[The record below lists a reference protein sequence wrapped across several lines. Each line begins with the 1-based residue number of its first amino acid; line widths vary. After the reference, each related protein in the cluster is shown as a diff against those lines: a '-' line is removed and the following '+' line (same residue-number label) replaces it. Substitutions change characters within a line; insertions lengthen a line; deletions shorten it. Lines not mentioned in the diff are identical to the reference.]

1 MSRILITGE
10 NGFVGSN
17 LAESLK
23 TKHNII
29 FFPKTICSEN
39 IKDIQKI
46 QSADILIHCAAKTN
60 IVKSW
65 ENYDDL
71 IQSNIESTKLMID
84 YCIEKN
90 ASLLFISSYL
100 YGNTKILPTPE
111 TEKLEANNPY
121 ALSKKICEE
130 LCIFY
135 KENYGL
141 KVTIIRPFN
150 IYGYSEK
157 KHCLIMSIINQIRSS
172 NKIIVNDLKPKRD
185 LIYIKDFCDLV
196 TRVVDKQ
203 IYNEVFNAGSGTS
216 YSISDTI
223 NIIQSIFQKKFE
235 IEVSKIKRKNEI
247 FETKADMTKVKE
259 LLAWEPNWQ
268 LVDGV
273 KDILD
278 ILR

>member
-17 LAESLK
+17 LVENFKNKHK
-23 TKHNII
+23 TI

-46 QSADILIHCAAKTN
+46 ASVDILIHCAAKNN
-60 IVKSW
+60 IIKSW

-90 ASLLFISSYL
+90 ASLIFISSYL

-111 TEKLEANNPY
+111 TEKLEPSNPY

-130 LCIFY
+130 LCLFY
-135 KENYGL
+135 RENCGL

-172 NKIIVNDLKPKRD
+172 NKIVVNDLKPKRD
-185 LIYIKDFCDLV
+185 FIYIKDFCDLV
-196 TRVVDKQ
+196 SKVVDKK

-223 NIIQSIFQKKFE
+223 NIIQSIYQKKFE
-235 IEVSKIKRKNEI
+235 IKVSKIKRRNEI
-247 FETKADMTKVKE
+247 FETKADMTKARE
-259 LLAWEPNWQ
+259 LLAWKPNWQ